1 MSNALVAVVGRPNVG
16 KSTLFNR
23 LTGRRI
29 AIVQDTPGVTRDRLY
44 APAEW
49 GNRVFTLID
58 TGGIVLAE
66 EDPLVVQVRRQAEI
80 AMDEADA
87 IIFLVDAADGIT
99 AADRDLADAL
109 RGSPRPVFLVANK
122 ADNSKQSLDA
132 MEFYELGLG
141 KVYTVSSVHGHG
153 IADLLDDVVA
163 VLPGTPDE
171 GEDDETVRLA
181 IIGRPNVG
189 KSSLTNAILG
199 EERVIVSPIPGT
211 TRDAIDTPVERDG
224 QRYLL
229 IDTAG
234 IRRAG
239 KVQGSI
245 EYYTVLRAKS
255 AIERC
260 NVGVVVVDAQEGL
273 SDGDKRVAGLA
284 HDAGRASV
292 VVVNKWDTVDPGIVE
307 RRRADKSLIAE
318 FATHIRDEMP
328 YLAYAPI
335 VFCSAKHAFSV
346 AEVLDTA
353 LTASQ
358 NHAHRIPTAELNRL
372 MREAVQDHPRI
383 ERGKQLKVYY
393 STMPRVQPPTILLF
407 VNDPEILHFSYLRYL
422 ENRLREVYP
431 LEGTPIVI
439 RARKAQNTE
448 RSEA

>member
-49 GNRVFTLID
+49 ANRAFTLID

-87 IIFLVDAADGIT
+87 IVFVVDAADGIT

-109 RGSPRPVFLVANK
+109 RGSPRPVFLAANK
-122 ADNSKQSLDA
+122 ADNTRQSLDA

-141 KVYTVSSVHGHG
+141 QVYTISSVHGHG
-153 IADLLDDVVA
+153 IADLLDDVIS
-163 VLPGTPDE
+163 VLPTTVDD

-211 TRDAIDTPVERDG
+211 TRDAIDTPLERDG
-224 QRYLL
+224 QKILL

-239 KVQGSI
+239 KVQGSV

-255 AIERC
+255 AIDRC
-260 NVGVVVVDAQEGL
+260 NVGVVVVDAEEGL

-284 HDAGRASV
+284 HEAGRASV
-292 VVVNKWDTVDPGIVE
+292 IAVNKWDTIDPGVIE
-307 RRRADKSLIAE
+307 RKRADKTLIAD
-318 FATHIRDEMP
+318 FARHIRDEMP
-328 YLAYAPI
+328 FLAYAPM
-335 VFCSAKHAFSV
+335 VFCSAKHSFSV
-346 AEVLDTA
+346 SEVIDTSLA
-353 LTASQ
+353 ASQ
-358 NHAHRIPTAELNRL
+358 NHAHRIPTSELNRL
-372 MREAVQDHPRI
+372 MRDAVQDHPRI
-383 ERGKQLKVYY
+383 ERGKQLKIYY
-393 STMPRVQPPTILLF
+393 ATMPRVQPPTIVLF
-407 VNDPEILHFSYLRYL
+407 VNDPDIMHFSYLRYL
-422 ENRLREVYP
+422 ENRLREHYP

-448 RSEA
+448 KDPE